1 MLRKPG
7 EARSSFSMTTSR
19 RSKGGSNNNE
29 KPDDIVRKFSRKTA
43 NRKCADCSAKM
54 PGVVDLT
61 HYVFLC
67 MACAGIQ

>member
-7 EARSSFSMTTSR
+7 EARTFSATTSR
-19 RSKGGSNNNE
+19 RKAAESE

-54 PGVVDLT
+54 PGYVDLN
-61 HYVFLC
+61 HLVFVC